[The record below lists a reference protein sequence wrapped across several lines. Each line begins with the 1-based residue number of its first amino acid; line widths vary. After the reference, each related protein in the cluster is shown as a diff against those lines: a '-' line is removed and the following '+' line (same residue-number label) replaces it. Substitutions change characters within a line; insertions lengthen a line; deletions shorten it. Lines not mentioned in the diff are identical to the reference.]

1 MAFIDEDYNIG
12 LTRSVLA
19 SMRYGSVDGQALFP
33 LVILAV
39 KDSSSATA
47 AFQHLRSNVPTFMFL
62 PWVNQL
68 VSYFALS
75 SAIAK
80 LLIDISERY
89 PVHVKLPFGITRS
102 TLSQEVLNL
111 YETRSLE
118 AKLTTEYSTWKMFLK
133 SIDYLKPPE
142 RAARELLNSGMLS
155 TLRLFKKWLSRLNNL
170 HF

>member
-39 KDSSSATA
+39 KDNSSASA

-80 LLIDISERY
+80 LLIEISERH
-89 PVHVKLPFGITRS
+89 PLHVKLPFAITRS
-102 TLSQEVLNL
+102 TLSLEVLEM
-111 YETRSLE
+111 YETRTLE
-118 AKLTTEYSTWKMFLK
+118 ANLTMHDPTWKLFLK
-133 SIDYLKPPE
+133 SLDYLKPPE
-142 RAARELLNSGMLS
+142 KAAMDLLNSGIFS
-155 TLRLFKKWLSRLNNL
+155 FFYSFYLFKKLLSQ
-170 HF
+170 